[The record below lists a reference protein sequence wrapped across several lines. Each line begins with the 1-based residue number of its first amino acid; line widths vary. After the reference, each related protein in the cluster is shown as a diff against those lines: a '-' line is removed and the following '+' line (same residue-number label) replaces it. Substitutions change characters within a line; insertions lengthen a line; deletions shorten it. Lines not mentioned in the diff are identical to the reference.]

1 MLNSIL
7 DTVNS
12 LLPGKRKTNSVSG
25 WTSFNAV
32 CCPHRGESPDSRGR
46 GGIIANPTGSISY
59 SCFNCNYTAN
69 YTPGRHLNYK
79 FRKLLSWLG
88 ADDNTVKRLVIDAI
102 RIKELVEPESAEVE
116 KEEIVF
122 RPRPLPQEAQTLQ
135 ALETFRQLSKSDITT
150 TQAVHHDAVMYLATR
165 GIDLNKYE
173 CYWTPEQQYNLH
185 RRVIIPF
192 TWQNETIGYT
202 ARAFDAQIK
211 PKYYSQYEPNYVFNT
226 DQQLPNAKFVI
237 VCEGPLDAMSI
248 DGVAVLSNEC
258 SETQADII
266 DSLAREVIVV
276 PDYDRA
282 GMRLIDNAQE
292 YGWSISMPIWQE
304 TCKDVNEAVVKYG
317 KLFVIKSILSAKQSN
332 KLKIELMKRKI
343 HAKYK

>member
-1 MLNSIL
+1 MQNTIL

-102 RIKELVEPESAEVE
+102 RIKELVEPEKIEEV

-122 RPRPLPQEAQTLQ
+122 KPRPLPAEAQTLQ
-135 ALETFRQLSKSDITT
+135 ALHTFYELSNNNTS
-150 TQAVHHDAVMYLATR
+150 VPHEFHDAVIYSANR
-165 GIDLNKYE
+165 HIDLVRYN
-173 CYWTPEQQYNLH
+173 CYWTPKQAYNLH
-185 RRVIIPF
+185 KRLIIPF
-192 TWQNETIGYT
+192 TWRNEVIGYT
-202 ARAFDAQIK
+202 ARAIYDDVK
-211 PKYYSQYEPNYVFNT
+211 PKYYSQYDTDYVYNVDRQRPT
-226 DQQLPNAKFVI
+226 SKFVI
-237 VCEGPLDAMSI
+237 VVEGPLDAMAI

-258 SETQADII
+258 SEVQADII
-266 DSLAREVIVV
+266 DSLGREVIVV
-276 PDYDRA
+276 PDCDRA
-282 GMRLIDNAQE
+282 GIKLIDAAIE
-292 YGWSISMPIWQE
+292 YGWHVSFPIWQE
-304 TCKDVNEAVVKYG
+304 TCKDVSEAVDKYG
-317 KLFVIKSILSAKQSN
+317 KLFTIKSILAGRETS
-332 KLKIELMKRKI
+332 KLKIKLLSKRMLDK
-343 HAKYK
+343 